1 MTSAS
6 AARRV
11 APEPARVPSGPGRAD
26 GGSADAAQQPAE
38 PWPPGVSRAPVMSI
52 GELLALLKAE
62 FPAVTI
68 SKVRFLEDQGL
79 VTPQRTPSGYRR
91 FSQADVERLRF
102 ALTAQRDSFMP
113 LRVIRERLA
122 DLDAGRD
129 PGVVPAARVVAAE
142 GHRVAEQRPGRLRP
156 ADLADVTGASLEEIA
171 TLTSAGL
178 ITQDAGGRYDAGA
191 VRIVT
196 VAAALTEHGIDARHL
211 RSLRTAAD
219 RQVDLVA
226 QITAPVRAH
235 TSRTGRERARSMAQ
249 ELSALCGELHT
260 ALVRAGVERLDG

>member
-1 MTSAS
+1 MSPAS
-6 AARRV
+6 PARRSVPGDDGAEV
-11 APEPARVPSGPGRAD
+11 AGERDARETPG
-26 GGSADAAQQPAE
+26 E
-38 PWPPGVSRAPVMSI
+38 PWPRGVSRAPTMSI
-52 GELLALLKAE
+52 GELLAFLKAE

-102 ALTAQRDSFMP
+102 ALAAQRDSFMP

-122 DLDAGRD
+122 DLDAGRED
-129 PGVVPAARVVAAE
+129 GVAPSTRVVAAD
-142 GHRVAEQRPGRLRP
+142 GLRLAAQRPARLRP
-156 ADLADVTGASLEEIA
+156 GDLADLTGASLQEIA

-191 VRIVT
+191 AQIVA
-196 VAAALTEHGIDARHL
+196 VATALTQHGIDARHL
-211 RSLRTAAD
+211 RSLRSAAD

-226 QITAPVRAH
+226 QLTAPVRAH
-235 TSRTGRERARSMAQ
+235 TSGGARERARSMAQ
-249 ELSALCGELHT
+249 EISALCGELHT
-260 ALVRAGVERLDG
+260 ALVRAGVDRLNG